1 MSISITPVS
10 PTIAAHAVA
19 DPVLKPGTVI
29 EARVLQLLAGDQV
42 RIAIGMATME
52 VQSNVALQ
60 PGQLLKLAVSQ
71 MADGL
76 RLAIVNTPLQDSLTL
91 APELSAGKTVPAL
104 VPLKNQLTMLE
115 SAAVATAAQTA
126 ATKQTSLAPLFAN
139 LGVAAELDG
148 LPPKLQQAIAQVLA
162 QRASV
167 DGQFRGSDLKAAF
180 QSSGLFM
187 EATLA
192 AQAPL
197 PSAAPDMKAALLV
210 LRQVLA
216 TTLGSATPQA
226 VQATSPSIQ
235 PFPPNGAAMPQQ
247 SVAPSAATPM
257 PAQTSATM
265 QMINDITGTG
275 ELRRHAAPLAK
286 GEAAAHQ
293 TLLNIVL
300 TGQHNTGQSRIDAGT
315 AALLGLVPA
324 VAGQRKG
331 ATADDLLLAQ
341 TTMPP
346 PPIKG
351 AQPSAQPI
359 APPTLVPDMPREA
372 ALSQLL
378 SDTEGAV
385 ARQTLLQV
393 ASLPDRIDPGTPR
406 LDATPRWLFEIP
418 FAMPNGT
425 AIAQFEIARD
435 GGGVEA
441 DSNGRVWRARF
452 SLDVEPAGPVHA
464 LVSLN
469 GDKTSVRLRAERPAT
484 AAQLLEAA
492 PQLSDALRNADLK
505 PGDIAVR
512 SGAPPASA
520 PAAAGH
526 FLDRAL

>member
-1 MSISITPVS
+1 M
-10 PTIAAHAVA
+10 
-19 DPVLKPGTVI
+19 
-29 EARVLQLLAGDQV
+29 LQFLAGDQV
-42 RIAIGMATME
+42 RIAIGMATMD
-52 VQSNVALQ
+52 VQSSVALQ

-76 RLAIVNTPLQDSLTL
+76 RLAIVNTPLQDALTL
-91 APELSAGKTVPAL
+91 APELSAGKTLPAL

-115 SAAVATAAQTA
+115 SAAVAIAAQTA
-126 ATKQTSLAPLFAN
+126 ATKQASLAPLFAN

-180 QSSGLFM
+180 QSSGLFR

-216 TTLGSATPQA
+216 TTLGSAAQRA

-235 PFPPNGAAMPQQ
+235 PPSPNGVATPQQ
-247 SVAPSAATPM
+247 SVAPSGATPM

-265 QMINDITGTG
+265 QMIDDITGAS
-275 ELRRHAAPLAK
+275 ELRGHATPLAK

-331 ATADDLLLAQ
+331 ATADDLLAR
-341 TTMPP
+341 TTTPP

-378 SDTEGAV
+378 TDTEGAV

-469 GDKTSVRLRAERPAT
+469 GEKTSVRFWA
-484 AAQLLEAA
+484 
-492 PQLSDALRNADLK
+492 
-505 PGDIAVR
+505 
-512 SGAPPASA
+512 
-520 PAAAGH
+520 
-526 FLDRAL
+526 